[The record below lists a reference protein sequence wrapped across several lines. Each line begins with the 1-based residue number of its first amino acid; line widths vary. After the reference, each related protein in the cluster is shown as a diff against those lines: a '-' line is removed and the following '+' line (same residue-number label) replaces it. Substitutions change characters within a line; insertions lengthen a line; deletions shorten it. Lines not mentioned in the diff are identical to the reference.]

1 MAKKSRAHTHYHSDG
16 SVWAT
21 GQMTGDVMTG
31 FWMWFRKDG
40 VIIRSGSFTTDGE
53 QTGDWTTYD
62 KAGKVYKVTR
72 MKPKRVKAA
81 KKVKKKAKT
90 KAAKTKTVKAKAV
103 KTKTSKKKKAAKRAP
118 AKKRRA
124 T

>member
-1 MAKKSRAHTHYHSDG
+1 MAKVRAHTHYHTDG

-40 VIIRSGSFTTDGE
+40 VIMRSGSFTADGE
-53 QTGDWTTYD
+53 QTGDWTTFD
-62 KAGKVYKVTR
+62 KTGKIYKVTR
-72 MKPKRVKAA
+72 MTPKRVKA
-81 KKVKKKAKT
+81 KKKKKKAKT
-90 KAAKTKTVKAKAV
+90 KAAKTKPVKAKAV
-103 KTKTSKKKKAAKRAP
+103 KTKTSKKKNAKKKAS

>member
-1 MAKKSRAHTHYHSDG
+1 MATKPRAHTLYHSDG

-21 GQMTGDVMTG
+21 GQTTGDVMTG

-40 VIIRSGSFTTDGE
+40 GIMRSGSFNAKGE

-72 MKPKRVKAA
+72 MKPKRAKAA
-81 KKVKKKAKT
+81 KKVKKKTKTNAAKT
-90 KAAKTKTVKAKAV
+90 KAVKAKTGKA
-103 KTKTSKKKKAAKRAP
+103 KTSKKKKAAKTAP
-118 AKKRRA
+118 AKRRRA

>member
-1 MAKKSRAHTHYHSDG
+1 MAKTREHTLYHTDG

-40 VIIRSGSFTTDGE
+40 VMMRSGSFTTDGE
-53 QTGDWTTYD
+53 QTGNWTTYD

-72 MKPKRVKAA
+72 MTPKGIKAA
-81 KKVKKKAKT
+81 KKSRAKVKKKPAKT
-90 KAAKTKTVKAKAV
+90 RAV
-103 KTKTSKKKKAAKRAP
+103 KTKAVTAKTAKKKKAAKKP
-118 AKKRRA
+118 SAKKRRA
-124 T
+124 